1 MLRNDPSD
9 AAVRSET
16 GRMTA
21 PSVSAVRR
29 AAATDPRAERWTHA
43 GAVVES
49 AAPGEHLS
57 ALTRPGEVGLRFTH
71 DGADGVDRALS
82 DLVDAVVATAAAR
95 YASAVVVDTA
105 GLPDGVRRL
114 LEARDFARDPRGTAV
129 RSLDLTIADDGTATR
144 MLDNPALASLNGA
157 HARFAERR
165 GEIVRYLPD
174 VSVWTGVPVHP
185 TEQDWAD
192 IAALLGPGAGFRV
205 DPSAVLPPGWH
216 DLQGAGGVQLTGE
229 AVLGEPDP
237 EAVRLT
243 TEDVP
248 EMLDLVAR
256 TKPGPFLPR
265 TIELGT
271 YLGIR
276 RDGRLVA
283 MAGERLHPPGWTE
296 ISAVCTDP
304 GFRGQGLGRRL
315 VLAVAHGIRERGETP
330 MLHAAA
336 TNTGAIALYEHLGF
350 RQRDR
355 GAIRFAQ
362 VPEVPALD

>member
-1 MLRNDPSD
+1 
-9 AAVRSET
+9 
-16 GRMTA
+16 MTV

-29 AAATDPRAERWTHA
+29 SPAADPRAERWTHDDDL
-43 GAVVES
+43 GRRDGTVVES
-49 AAPGEHLS
+49 SAPGEHLS
-57 ALTRPGEVGLRFTH
+57 ELTHAGEVELRVTA
-71 DGADGVDRALS
+71 DEADGVAGTDRGLP
-82 DLVDAVVATAAAR
+82 DLVDAVVATATAR

-105 GLPDGVRRL
+105 GLADGTRRL
-114 LEARDFARDPRGTAV
+114 LEDRGFAPDPRGAAV
-129 RSLDLTIADDGTATR
+129 RSFDLSTADDGTPTR

-185 TEQDWAD
+185 TDQDWAD
-192 IAALLGPGAGFRV
+192 VAALLGPGAGVRV
-205 DPSAVLPPGWH
+205 DPSAVLPSGWH
-216 DLQGAGGVQLTGE
+216 ELEGAGGVQLTGE
-229 AVLGEPDP
+229 AVPGDPDS
-237 EAVRLT
+237 EAVELT
-243 TEDVP
+243 PDDVP
-248 EMLDLVAR
+248 EMLDLVTR

-276 RDGRLVA
+276 REGRLVA

-350 RQRDR
+350 RLRER

-362 VPEVPALD
+362 VPSRPSA